1 MLHFEIKNQN
11 TKMNKA
17 NRTNT
22 IFIRMNRPKL
32 QSYLWAHK
40 IEAGVDEAGRGCLAG
55 PVVAAAVILPKDF
68 HHPFLNDSKQL
79 SRKRRDEL
87 RIVIENESIAWAIG
101 KASVDEIDKINIL
114 QASFLAMHRAIT
126 LLNPQPEFLLIDGNR
141 FKKYPEIE
149 HNSIIGGDGKFLS
162 IAAASVLA
170 KTHRDEEMEILH
182 KQFPH
187 YCWDRNMGYGTE
199 LHRESLLKFGHCIH
213 HRKSFTLL
221 NRQLALFI

>member
-1 MLHFEIKNQN
+1 MKHS
-11 TKMNKA
+11 
-17 NRTNT
+17 
-22 IFIRMNRPKL
+22 KL
-32 QSYLWAHK
+32 QSSLWNDK

-87 RIVIENESIAWAIG
+87 RIIIENESIAWAIG
-101 KASVDEIDKINIL
+101 RASVEEIDTINIL
-114 QASFLAMHRAIT
+114 QASFLAMHRAISQ
-126 LLNPQPEFLLIDGNR
+126 LKPQPEFLLIDGNR
-141 FKKYPEIE
+141 FKKYPDIE

-170 KTHRDEEMEILH
+170 KTHRDEEMEMLH
-182 KQFPH
+182 ENHPE
-187 YCWDRNMGYGTE
+187 YCWDRNMGYGTV
-199 LHRESLLKFGHCIH
+199 LHRDALIKYGYCIH

-221 NRQLALFI
+221 NKQLALFN

>member
-1 MLHFEIKNQN
+1 MKHS
-11 TKMNKA
+11 
-17 NRTNT
+17 
-22 IFIRMNRPKL
+22 KL
-32 QSYLWAHK
+32 QSCLLTNK

-87 RIVIENESIAWAIG
+87 RIIIERESIAWAIG
-101 KASVDEIDKINIL
+101 KASADEIDKINIL
-114 QASFLAMHRAIT
+114 QASFLAMHRAIS
-126 LLNPQPEFLLIDGNR
+126 LLKPQPEFLLIDGNR
-141 FKKYPEIE
+141 FKKYPDID
-149 HNSIIGGDGKFLS
+149 HSSIIGGDGKFLS

-182 KQFPH
+182 EKHPE
-187 YCWDRNMGYGTE
+187 YCWDRNMGYGTV
-199 LHRESLLKFGHCIH
+199 LHREALIKYGHCIH

-221 NRQLALFI
+221 NKQLSLFN